1 MKNIHAV
8 IMAGGLGS
16 RLRPLTYVLPKP
28 LMPLDNETT
37 IIEVIISQLCMVGVN
52 RITITTG
59 YFSDIL
65 SCYVNKK
72 FSNQVRID
80 IVEEVEPM
88 GTIGSLSL
96 IQFKPDELILLLNAD
111 ILTTLDFG
119 LMLQQHISSN
129 VPLTVATYLLP
140 IVIEK
145 GVITIDSESC
155 VSAITEKP
163 TLKHNVSM
171 GLYIINPEIV
181 EMIPQA
187 KRYDAPDL
195 MNELLANGEKVGAY
209 LFDGY
214 WLDIGLPRDYEKALN
229 EFSSMR
235 KELLKYE
242 IN

>member
-1 MKNIHAV
+1 MKTIHAV

-96 IQFKPDELILLLNAD
+96 IQFEPDELILLLNAD
-111 ILTTLDFG
+111 ILTTLDFD
-119 LMLQQHISSN
+119 LMIQQHISSK
-129 VPLTVATYLLP
+129 VLLTVATYPFP

-145 GVITIDSESC
+145 GVITIDSDNY
-155 VSAITEKP
+155 VSTITEKP

-171 GLYIINPEIV
+171 GLYLINPEIV
-181 EMIPQA
+181 GMIPSE
-187 KRYDAPDL
+187 KKYDAPDL
-195 MNELLANGEKVGAY
+195 MNQLLAKGEKVGAFF
-209 LFDGY
+209 FDGY
-214 WLDIGLPRDYEKALN
+214 WLDIGLPSDYEKALK
-229 EFSSMR
+229 EFPLKR
-235 KELLKYE
+235 KDLLKGE
-242 IN
+242 NN

>member
-37 IIEVIISQLCMVGVN
+37 IIEVIISQLCRVGVN

-65 SCYVNKK
+65 SYYVNTK
-72 FSNQVRID
+72 FSDQVKLD

-96 IQFKPDELILLLNAD
+96 IKFKPDELILLLNAD
-111 ILTTLDFG
+111 ILTTLDFD
-119 LMLQQHISSN
+119 LMIQQHISSN
-129 VPLTVATYLLP
+129 VLLTVATYP
-140 IVIEK
+140 FPVVIEK
-145 GVITIDSESC
+145 GVITIDSENC

-163 TLKHNVSM
+163 TLTYNVSM

-181 EMIPQA
+181 GMIPFE
-187 KRYDAPDL
+187 KKYDAPDL
-195 MNELLANGEKVGAY
+195 MNQLLAKGQKVGAY
-209 LFDGY
+209 VFDGY
-214 WLDIGLPRDYEKALN
+214 WLDIGRPDDYERAIN
-229 EFSSMR
+229 EFDS
-235 KELLKYE
+235 LKL
-242 IN
+242 I